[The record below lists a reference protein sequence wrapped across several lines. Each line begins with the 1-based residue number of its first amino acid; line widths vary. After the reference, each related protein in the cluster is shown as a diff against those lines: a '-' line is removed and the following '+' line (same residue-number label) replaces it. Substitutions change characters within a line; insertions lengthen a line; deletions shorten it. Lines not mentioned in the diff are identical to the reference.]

1 MDEYALVVNVDV
13 AVVRDGDYLV
23 VERSSGE
30 DHAAGALAFPGG
42 KVEPDAAGDAVRET
56 ARREVREEVGV
67 EVGEVYYVTSNTFT
81 ADGGAECLNVVVRA
95 AHESGEPEVRE
106 PGEVADAFWLP
117 YDDLLARGDVPE
129 YVAAYAEAVEEAA
142 TAAAR

>member
-23 VERSSGE
+23 VERGSEE

-42 KVEPDAAGDAVRET
+42 KVEPDAPGDAVRET
-56 ARREVREEVGV
+56 ARREVSEEVGV
-67 EVGEVYYVTSNTFT
+67 EVGEVSCVTSNTFT

-106 PGEVADAFWLP
+106 PAEVADAFWLP
-117 YDDLLARGDVPE
+117 HDDLLAREDVPE
-129 YVAAYAEAVEEAA
+129 YVAAYAEAV
-142 TAAAR
+142 AAAGAAAPR